1 MPSTWFMLSSMR
13 TVLTT
18 LHSKYIHP
26 SLALPLLAAYCGRSG
41 GKLLIREFTV
51 HEPKEQVLGALLAEK
66 PDVAAFSVYLWNRR
80 LTLELVD
87 ALATVRPELR
97 VVLGGP
103 EVSFE
108 GPEILQRHPGI
119 HAVIRGEG
127 ELPLHGL
134 LEAWQTGRSPDGVP
148 RLTWRDGNNIRE
160 NPDGP
165 LLKELD
171 DIPSPFEL
179 DLVDLTRGFVY
190 AETSR
195 GCPYRCAFCMSALD
209 RQVRSYSLPRIE
221 RDLQLLMEHRV
232 GQVKLVDRTF
242 NYDPDRARHLFDFI
256 LRHNR
261 GSRFHFEIGGHLL
274 DDETLDL
281 LEHVPPGQF
290 QFEIG
295 VQSTLPATL
304 RAIDRP
310 AALELLERN
319 VRRLRRRGNIH
330 LHLDLI
336 AGLPGEGLP
345 EFLASV
351 DRVAALDPHHLQLEP
366 VKLLPGAPLRG
377 KAEHLGLRFDPH
389 PPYTVLTT
397 PHLDFRDL
405 EKLQG
410 IGRLLDLTRNADR
423 FTGFLAA
430 LASVCGT
437 LSAGLAR
444 LETWWRARG
453 LFRRLLSQREL
464 FEQAWLFVKDT
475 FAGPTREMLREQLGR
490 DQAAIERIPHEQ
502 APPFLDTRLDREEQ
516 QMVREKIRRITES
529 LRGRGIKVQHT
540 AAAFGHLPEFS
551 ERRVILFVYFT
562 RPGRPMQV
570 RQFPLPPVA

>member
-1 MPSTWFMLSSMR
+1 MLSSMR

-26 SLALPLLAAYCGRSG
+26 SLALPLLAAYCGKSG
-41 GKLLIREFTV
+41 GTLLIREFTV

-66 PDVAAFSVYLWNRR
+66 PDVVAFSVYLWNRR

-87 ALATVRPELR
+87 ALAVVRPELR

-134 LEAWQTGRSPDGVP
+134 LEAWQTGRSPGGVP
-148 RLTWRDGNNIRE
+148 RLTWRDGDRIHE

-165 LLKELD
+165 LLAKLD

-179 DLVDLTRGFVY
+179 GLVDLSRGFVY

-221 RDLQLLMEHRV
+221 RDLQLLMGRRV

-242 NYDPDRARHLFDFI
+242 NYDPARARRIFAFI

-274 DDETLDL
+274 DEETLDL
-281 LEHVPPGQF
+281 LEQVPPGLF

-310 AALELLERN
+310 AALELLEKN

-345 EFLASV
+345 EFLASI

-366 VKLLPGAPLRG
+366 VKLLPGAPLRE
-377 KAEHLGLRFDPH
+377 KATQLGLCFDPH
-389 PPYTVLTT
+389 PPYTVLST
-397 PHLDFRDL
+397 PQLDFKEL

-410 IGRLLDLTRNADR
+410 IGRLLDLTRNAGR

-430 LASVCGT
+430 LASACGS
-437 LSAGLAR
+437 LSAGLAQ

-464 FEQAWLFVKDT
+464 FEQTWLFVRDT
-475 FAGPTREMLREQLGR
+475 FAGPTGEMLREQLGR
-490 DQAAIERIPHEQ
+490 DLAGIERIPPEQ
-502 APPFLDTRLDREEQ
+502 APSFLDPRLDREEQ
-516 QMVREKIRRITES
+516 QLVREKVRRIIDS
-529 LRGRGIKVQHT
+529 LRGRGIKVQHF

-551 ERRVILFVYFT
+551 GRRVILFVYFT